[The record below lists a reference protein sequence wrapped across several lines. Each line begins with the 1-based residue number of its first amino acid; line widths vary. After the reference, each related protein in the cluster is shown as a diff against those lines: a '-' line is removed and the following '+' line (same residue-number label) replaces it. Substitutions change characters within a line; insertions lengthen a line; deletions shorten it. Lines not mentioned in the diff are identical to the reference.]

1 MACHTINISV
11 CLPLAVDGAWG
22 AWMGWS
28 VCTVSCGGGTRV
40 RSRNCDNPAP
50 AHSGLTCSGSAQEAA
65 DCNAQ
70 QCRGNAINKCR
81 GKLTHST
88 VEVM

>member
-1 MACHTINISV
+1 M
-11 CLPLAVDGAWG
+11 
-22 AWMGWS
+22 
-28 VCTVSCGGGTRV
+28 

-50 AHSGLTCSGSAQEAA
+50 AHSGLTCSGSAQEAV

-70 QCRGNAINKCR
+70 QCRGNTINKCR
-81 GKLTHST
+81 GEVTHSS

>member
-1 MACHTINISV
+1 M
-11 CLPLAVDGAWG
+11 
-22 AWMGWS
+22 
-28 VCTVSCGGGTRV
+28 

-50 AHSGLTCSGSAQEAA
+50 AHSGLTCSGSAQEAV

-70 QCRGNAINKCR
+70 QCRGNTINKGR
-81 GKLTHST
+81 GKLTHRS